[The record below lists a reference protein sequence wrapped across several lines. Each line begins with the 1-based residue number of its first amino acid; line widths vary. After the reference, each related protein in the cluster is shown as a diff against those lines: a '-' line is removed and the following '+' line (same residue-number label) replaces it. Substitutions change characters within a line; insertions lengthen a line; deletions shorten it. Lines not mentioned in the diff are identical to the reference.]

1 MTKEEKRKHS
11 RIDSLHLLNYIYSE
25 IKEDGSTQGMGRTL
39 NISES
44 GVLLETHTPI
54 SVGVNI
60 SLTIGF
66 EEEMVDIKGRVVYT
80 KENTEDMYES
90 GIEFYTMDAAS
101 QDTLH
106 RYIAAFNSKQQA

>member
-1 MTKEEKRKHS
+1 MINEEKRKHS
-11 RIDSLHLLNYIYSE
+11 RIDSLHLLNYLYTE
-25 IKEDGSTQGMGRTL
+25 AKEEGAMQGMGRTL

-54 SVGVNI
+54 SVGVDI

-80 KENTEDMYES
+80 KENNEDMYES
-90 GIEFYTMDAAS
+90 GIEFDSMDKAS
-101 QDTLH
+101 QDILY
-106 RYIAAFNSKQQA
+106 RYIAAFNAQ

>member
-1 MTKEEKRKHS
+1 MTNDEKRKHS

-25 IKEDGSTQGMGRTL
+25 VKDEGLTQGMGRTL

-54 SVGVNI
+54 SVGVTI

-66 EEEMVDIKGRVVYT
+66 EENVMDIKGRVVYT
-80 KENTEDMYES
+80 KENATDMYES
-90 GIEFYTMDAAS
+90 GIEFYGFEKDA
-101 QDTLH
+101 QGILKQ
-106 RYIAAFNSKQQA
+106 YIKAFNKK